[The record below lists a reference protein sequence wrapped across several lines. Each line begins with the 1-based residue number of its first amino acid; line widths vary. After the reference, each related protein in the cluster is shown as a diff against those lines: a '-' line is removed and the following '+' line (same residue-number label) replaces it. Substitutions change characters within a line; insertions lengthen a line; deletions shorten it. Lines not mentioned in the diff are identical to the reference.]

1 MTSRV
6 HTPQETTERANYACP
21 GANLILRADAAQ
33 EEWLEVRKQGIGG
46 SDVSSIVG
54 LNRWGSAYETWSVK
68 RGYSDGPA
76 YNHAMRMGHL
86 LEPVIRTLFVED
98 TGIKVRQAGLM
109 RSKEHPFMQC
119 TVDGLTPDG
128 GIFEAKSS
136 TGWLREE
143 WEDGQV
149 PDHAELQVMHNL
161 AVTGRSHGWIS
172 GLLDGREFFTRRID
186 RDEELIA
193 ELIEIERR
201 FWEQNVLADVAPEV
215 TNVTLPHLKD
225 TFAQAADSATL
236 QPRELVVDLRERL
249 AKAKA
254 TIKDAEKEK
263 DQVEAEF
270 RLLFGEHNKIQ
281 DEADGA
287 TTLATLNQNGNFA
300 PAKFK
305 EAEPELFEQLQVMKP
320 TLDMDTL
327 KSDHPETYNK
337 YRARVLRTPA
347 IKEGK

>member
-1 MTSRV
+1 M
-6 HTPQETTERANYACP
+6 TTETKVLKTETFASNYSCP
-21 GANLILRADAAQ
+21 DATRILRADAPE
-33 EEWLEVRKQGIGG
+33 EEWKQVRREGIGG

-68 RGYSDGPA
+68 RGYSEGPA

-86 LEPVIRTLFVED
+86 LEPVIRTLFTEE

-161 AVTGRSHGWIS
+161 AVTGRSHGFVS
-172 GLLDGREFFTRRID
+172 GLLDGREFFTRRIE

-193 ELIEIERR
+193 ELIKIERH
-201 FWEQNVLADVAPEV
+201 FWEQNVLADIAPDV
-215 TNVTLPHLKD
+215 TAITLPHLKD
-225 TFAQAADSATL
+225 TFSQATDTISL
-236 QPRELVVDLRERL
+236 QPRNLVVELRERL
-249 AKAKA
+249 TAAKAN
-254 TIKDAEKEK
+254 IKEAEKEK

-270 RLLFGEHNKIQ
+270 RLLFGNHSRIV
-281 DEADGA
+281 DEADGS
-287 TTLATLNQNGNFA
+287 TTLATLNQNGVFA
-300 PAKFK
+300 SKRFQD
-305 EAEPELFEQLQVMKP
+305 AEPELFEELQTQKTV
-320 TLDMDTL
+320 LDVDRL
-327 KSDHPETYNK
+327 KAEHEETYNK